1 LEEERRKLH
10 QILKRSHKKS
20 PKGEKRNQS
29 LVLENPKLFNHL
41 RLSPTKGSN
50 IRRTMKGMLRLKLS
64 ILIKKKVFLL
74 SC

>member
-10 QILKRSHKKS
+10 QVLKKSHKKN

-29 LVLENPKLFNHL
+29 LVLGNPKLLNHL
-41 RLSPTKGSN
+41 HLSPTKGSH

-74 SC
+74 NC